1 MSKWQIYR
9 DKKDLPMM
17 CGVYVMY
24 KKDQVV
30 YVGVSKN
37 IRKRFSK
44 YNVDQ
49 WDYIKVKPAT
59 SFGRATDL
67 ESKLIKK
74 MQPELNSRH
83 KQRAQLSNRH
93 RLSID
98 AEIYSKLRVFCF
110 EKNLKMK
117 DMVADLITQFL
128 KAVEDSGK

>member
-9 DKKDLPMM
+9 EKKDLPMM

-24 KKDQVV
+24 KNDQAV
-30 YVGVSKN
+30 YIGVSKH
-37 IRKRFSK
+37 IRRRFSK
-44 YNVDQ
+44 HSVDQ
-49 WDYIKVKPAT
+49 WDYVKIKPAIT
-59 SFGRATDL
+59 FGMATDL
-67 ESKLIKK
+67 ERKLIKK

-83 KQRAQLSNRH
+83 KQRAQLSSRH

-98 AEIYSKLRVFCF
+98 AEIYSKLRIFCF